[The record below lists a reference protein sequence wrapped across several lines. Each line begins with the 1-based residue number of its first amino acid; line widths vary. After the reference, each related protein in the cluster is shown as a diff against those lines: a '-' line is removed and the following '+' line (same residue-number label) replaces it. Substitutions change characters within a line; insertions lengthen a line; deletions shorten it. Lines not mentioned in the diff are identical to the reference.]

1 MRIGLVLHGPEIIDS
16 GSALRLIS
24 RLKNLG
30 SVTPVL
36 GGTMGR
42 VALMDAGLEDILKI
56 SPRSSPSQSVRDLEA
71 SNDLIF
77 LLSHAK
83 TAESGLAFGSLVA
96 RAAGAGKPLIQIDCG
111 GRFVSILRGDEDEAA
126 LNLAICLA
134 NDLGLDLLDPLQ
146 LQNIFIEGDLV
157 RRRLSGVLP
166 GELVSVNGTVI
177 GRAVDS
183 QVEIAARN
191 GRIADLVGV
200 SPKQHGLDK
209 LGHIGH
215 IDLERAV
222 IRSGSIR
229 RTTARSRALAGRCE
243 HEREMVAVFIDHCAE
258 DAFERARGA
267 GIAVTVGDDTT
278 AIAGDILARLGVL
291 VMGIVDGDID
301 RLAGCTIMMPGSMVF
316 HVKPGNDD
324 LIGIQVEAQLF
335 NGKERIRVDA
345 SELACR
351 IKEIAGERLIACE
364 EIRPDLAS
372 S

>member
-1 MRIGLVLHGPEIIDS
+1 IIDT

-30 SVTPVL
+30 SVTAVL

-42 VALMDAGLEDILKI
+42 VALIDAGLEDILKI
-56 SPRSSPSQSVRDLEA
+56 SPRRSPSQSVRDLEA

-96 RAAGAGKPLIQIDCG
+96 RAAGTEKPLIQIDCG
-111 GRFVSILRGDEDEAA
+111 GGFVSILRGDEDEAA

-134 NDLGLDLLDPLQ
+134 SDLGLDLIDPLQ
-146 LQNIFIEGDLV
+146 IQNILIEGDLV
-157 RRRLSGVLP
+157 RRSLSGVLP

-183 QVEIAARN
+183 QVELAAKN
-191 GRIADLVGV
+191 GRIVDLVGV

-209 LGHIGH
+209 LGY
-215 IDLERAV
+215 IDLEIAV

-229 RTTARSRALAGRCE
+229 RTTARSKSFAVKCE
-243 HEREMVAVFIDHCAE
+243 HEREMDAVFIDHCAE

-278 AIAGDILARLGVL
+278 AITGDIMARLGVL

-316 HVKPGNDD
+316 HVEPGNDD
-324 LIGIQVEAQLF
+324 LIGTQVKAQIF
-335 NGKERIRVDA
+335 KGRESIRVDA

-351 IKEIAGERLIACE
+351 IREIAGERLIACE
-364 EIRPDLAS
+364 EIRP
-372 S
+372 

>member
-24 RLKNLG
+24 SLKNIG
-30 SVTPVL
+30 SVTAVL

-56 SPRSSPSQSVRDLEA
+56 SPKSSPSQSVQDLEA

-83 TAESGLAFGSLVA
+83 TAESVLAFGSLVA
-96 RAAGAGKPLIQIDCG
+96 RAAGSGKPLIQIDCG
-111 GRFVSILRGDEDEAA
+111 GRFVSILSGDEDEAA
-126 LNLAICLA
+126 VDLAICLA

-157 RRRLSGVLP
+157 RRSLSGVLP
-166 GELVSVNGTVI
+166 GELISVNGTVI

-183 QVEIAARN
+183 QVEIAAKN
-191 GRIADLVGV
+191 GRIVNLVRV

-209 LGHIGH
+209 LGY

-229 RTTARSRALAGRCE
+229 RTTAKSKSLAGKCD
-243 HEREMVAVFIDHCAE
+243 HDREMDAVFIDHCAE

-291 VMGIVDGDID
+291 VIGIVDGDLD
-301 RLAGCTIMMPGSMVF
+301 RLAGCTIMMPGSMIF
-316 HVKPGNDD
+316 HVEPGNDD
-324 LIGIQVEAQLF
+324 LIGTQVEAQIF
-335 NGKERIRVDA
+335 NGKERVRVDA

-364 EIRPDLAS
+364 EIRPLLS
-372 S
+372 SS

>member
-24 RLKNLG
+24 RLKNMG
-30 SVTPVL
+30 SVTAVL

-96 RAAGAGKPLIQIDCG
+96 RAAGSGKPLIQIDCG
-111 GRFVSILRGDEDEAA
+111 GRFVSILRGDEDDAA
-126 LNLAICLA
+126 VNLAICLA
-134 NDLGLDLLDPLQ
+134 NDLALDLLDPLQ

-157 RRRLSGVLP
+157 RRILSGVLP

-183 QVEIAARN
+183 QVEISARN
-191 GRIADLVGV
+191 GRIADLAGI

-209 LGHIGH
+209 LGYM
-215 IDLERAV
+215 DLESAV

-243 HEREMVAVFIDHCAE
+243 HEREMDAVFIDHCAE

-278 AIAGDILARLGVL
+278 VIAGDILARLGVL

-351 IKEIAGERLIACE
+351 IKEIAGERLITCE